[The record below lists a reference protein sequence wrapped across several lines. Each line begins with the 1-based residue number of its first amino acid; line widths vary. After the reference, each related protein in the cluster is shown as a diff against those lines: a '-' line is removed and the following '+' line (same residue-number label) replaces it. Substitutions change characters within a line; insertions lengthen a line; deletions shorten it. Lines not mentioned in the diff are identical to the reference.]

1 VEIFT
6 VILRDAWG
14 SAAEIPASVHIRV
27 VDKAPP
33 SILFPAKDKTGARES
48 QAERSSLGLWP
59 RPGPGLCDE
68 VEVLQSIGLEEAKL
82 AGAIWTRGRYI
93 DPRERRQE

>member
-1 VEIFT
+1 MVLFCPCELCRAAWEKGALVEIFT

-48 QAERSSLGLWP
+48 QAERSSLSLWP
-59 RPGPGLCDE
+59 RPGPGL
-68 VEVLQSIGLEEAKL
+68 GFAM
-82 AGAIWTRGRYI
+82 G
-93 DPRERRQE
+93 